1 VDASSSLEIP
11 RGSYGLTMA
20 GVTLLGM
27 ACAGVTAAALGGSGA
42 AVGWAIAAVGIGS
55 FATAAPA
62 LLTISRD
69 YWGVAVLFCGASR
82 SLIMLAVA
90 FALSRAAVPG
100 SPLVIAVVVAAVLIL
115 ILESAAA
122 IRILAQLERRS
133 ATLKQSAQPA

>member
-1 VDASSSLEIP
+1 MDSSQSLEIP

-27 ACAGVTAAALGGSGA
+27 VCAGVTAAVLGGEKPA
-42 AVGWAIAAVGIGS
+42 IAWATAAVGIGS

-69 YWGVAVLFCGASR
+69 YWGVAVLFCGAAR

-90 FALSRAAVPG
+90 FALSRSAVPG

-122 IRILAQLERRS
+122 IRILAQLERRR